1 MNATKILKLV
11 LSALLLAVGL
21 VLPMLTGNIP
31 QMGSMLLPMHLPVL
45 LCGFVCGWKWGMAVG
60 FILPILRSLLFSMP
74 PMVPTALAM
83 AFELAAYGAVSGL
96 CYRLFA
102 GKKGRVIL
110 SLVIAMVAGRLVWGL
125 VSIPIYAMFT
135 DKTFTLAAFWAGG
148 FVNAWPGILL
158 QMVLIPAIV
167 LALEKAGLLPLKTN
181 ASPKGK
187 GDHEGFTAA

>member
-31 QMGSMLLPMHLPVL
+31 QVGSMLLPMHLPVL
-45 LCGFVCGWKWGMAVG
+45 LCGFVCGWKWGLAVG

-110 SLVIAMVAGRLVWGL
+110 ALVIAMVAGRLVWGL
-125 VSIPIYAMFT
+125 VSIPIYAMFK

>member
-31 QMGSMLLPMHLPVL
+31 QVGSMLLPMHLPVL
-45 LCGFVCGWKWGMAVG
+45 LCGFVCGWKWGLAVG

-110 SLVIAMVAGRLVWGL
+110 SLVIAMVAGRMVWGL

>member
-1 MNATKILKLV
+1 MNATKIMKLV

-31 QMGSMLLPMHLPVL
+31 QVGSMLLPMHLPVL
-45 LCGFVCGWKWGMAVG
+45 LCGFVCGWKWGLAVG
-60 FILPILRSLLFSMP
+60 FILPLLRSLLFSMP

-96 CYRLFA
+96 CYHLLA
-102 GKKGRVIL
+102 GKKWRVIP

-125 VSIPIYAMFT
+125 VSIPIYLMFT
-135 DKTFTLAAFWAGG
+135 EKTFTLAAFWAGG

-158 QMVLIPAIV
+158 QIVLIPAIV

-181 ASPKGK
+181 AQPKGK

>member
-31 QMGSMLLPMHLPVL
+31 QVGSMLLPMHLPVL
-45 LCGFVCGWKWGMAVG
+45 LCGFVCGWKWGLAVG

-110 SLVIAMVAGRLVWGL
+110 SLIIAMVAGRLVWGL